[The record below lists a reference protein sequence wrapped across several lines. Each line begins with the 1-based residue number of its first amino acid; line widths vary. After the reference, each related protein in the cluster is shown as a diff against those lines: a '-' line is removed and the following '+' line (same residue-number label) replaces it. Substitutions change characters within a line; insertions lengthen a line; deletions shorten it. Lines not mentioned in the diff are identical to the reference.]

1 MSIDWSKLYTLNE
14 SNNGKAGKAF
24 EKLALDYLGEVFQD
38 FDWIPT
44 KASWD
49 NNLDM
54 FHTYQDGYESW
65 AEAKYRKDSD
75 NVGKKDLDP
84 TILSGL
90 IKEKLKLILFITNG
104 TIATHNL
111 NRITYGAR
119 IKNISVSCIN
129 RSQLESWLYENP
141 NKYKDFFGSVLS
153 ENCQSLEYVNIKDIS
168 FYSVDSINFGA
179 NKLHNELDLNQEYI
193 LSVTLSASTEGVMY
207 IKNDNYPFDFVPSSQ
222 WPSPTQISYTL
233 GTTSHFFLIRTVMV
247 YDKPLTLKFVLE
259 NGRNINYIINCK
271 ITDKQEIAIVHS
283 NQNKIFF
290 EINKCIKNMAS
301 RGHNT
306 LITLYSKSGNGKTYL
321 LQKLFVDYSYK
332 SEMSLVRFVDGNS
345 SKYNY
350 VLLCKIV
357 FFLLLGNMLWI
368 DEDEEKDFQEFYTD
382 RKKLLFKL
390 SYDAIYDSAQ
400 LNNLFDGC
408 FDMMIAEKC
417 ITEYVERLASG
428 NQLLLNPQTPNS
440 HCILLLDDIQKL
452 NDIQSTFLLNLLKQC
467 VYIKYN
473 AIIVLSYNNN
483 FKSRTAVEQII
494 ALTGNRF
501 EIKDLSRKDIR
512 ESLLKNI
519 YIANGM
525 PTENQL
531 SDLPSNAF
539 LLEESIRSVRGHK
552 QTYFDV
558 PEVLKEVKKINR
570 ENLVLENKFIRF
582 EDQYTVLDVIY
593 EFEKGAYGKILTL
606 EPLSVTEAD
615 LKRLEDACIIK
626 QAGDYYIPYHDILRN
641 TYRSL
646 RNEQQYNEKMG
657 EFLSGIIQSDTF
669 NKVIDLNQA
678 LAVLVKCGE
687 SYQKIYIDKCIE
699 RRDYYYSR
707 TLFKEALF
715 FAETIYFVLLKKRK
729 DIQYFSDEE
738 LYNVFVLADC
748 LKHNGNLSRSTELLQ
763 ELFQKSNSVSIT
775 KYEAGAEL
783 VNAQYRSLK
792 LAEATDMI
800 YNLMLGLNNRIQ
812 ECKYV
817 YKNNSD
823 YRIIRSYYTITN
835 RYMMILLMWNHYDKA
850 FKEYKKFMK
859 IMAKTQPQE
868 DKPRLRGELATYI
881 MDLSRGLY
889 YINLPE
895 AKRLMKI
902 ALNFFL
908 QNEKVHYRRISMCKA
923 DLLFLDYLD
932 SYDSKC
938 SLYNSELFFKI
949 ENEQFAEGFH
959 REVYKTQMK
968 HYACLLIHSEQDEI
982 PQYNIIAEKLEEIYS
997 QLDNTADAHSEYILC
1012 SILAYIE
1019 KQKGNLKYGENLLL
1033 RIEKYAIL
1041 LGEDY
1046 QIIYFHN
1053 RNNIK
1058 NADKVTFAFVDI
1070 ALVDNVYYL
1079 DPRIW

>member
-24 EKLALDYLGEVFQD
+24 EKLALDYLREVFQD
-38 FDWIPT
+38 FDWIST

-104 TIATHNL
+104 TIAPHNL
-111 NRITYGAR
+111 SRITYGAR

-129 RSQLESWLYENP
+129 RSQLESWLYEKP

-153 ENCQSLEYVNIKDIS
+153 ESCQSLEYVNIKDIS
-168 FYSVDSINFGA
+168 FYSVNSINFGA
-179 NKLHNELDLNQEYI
+179 NKLHNKLDLNQEYI
-193 LSVTLSASTEGVMY
+193 LSITLSASTEGVMY
-207 IKNDNYPFDFVPSSQ
+207 IKKNNYPFDFVASSQ
-222 WPSPTQISYTL
+222 WPSPTQISYTC
-233 GTTSHFFLIRTVMV
+233 GTTSHFLLIRTETV
-247 YDKPLTLKFVLE
+247 YDKPLTLKFVLG
-259 NGRNINYIINCK
+259 NGRNISYIINCK

-283 NQNKIFF
+283 SQNKIFF
-290 EINKCIKNMAS
+290 EISKCIKNMAS

-306 LITLYSKSGNGKTYL
+306 LITIHSKSGNGKTYL

-332 SEMSLVRFVDGNS
+332 SEMSLVRFVDGDS

-368 DEDEEKDFQEFYTD
+368 DENEEQDFQEFYTD
-382 RKKLLFKL
+382 RKKLLLKL

-417 ITEYVERLASG
+417 IAEFVERLASG
-428 NQLLLNPQTPNS
+428 NQLLLNPQTQDS

-467 VYIKYN
+467 VYLKYN
-473 AIIVLSYNNN
+473 AVIVLSYNNN
-483 FKSRTAVEQII
+483 FKCKTAVEQII

-512 ESLLKNI
+512 ESFLKNI
-519 YIANGM
+519 YIVNGM

-531 SDLPSNAF
+531 SELPSNAF
-539 LLEESIRSVRGHK
+539 LLEETIRSVRGHK
-552 QTYFDV
+552 QEYFDV
-558 PEVLKEVKKINR
+558 PEILKEVKKINR
-570 ENLVLENKFIRF
+570 ENLILENKFIRF
-582 EDQYTVLDVIY
+582 EDQFAVLDVIY
-593 EFEKGAYGKILTL
+593 EFEKGIFGKALTL
-606 EPLSVTEAD
+606 EPLSATEAD

-641 TYRSL
+641 TYRNL

-657 EFLSGIIQSDTF
+657 EFLSEIIQSETF
-669 NKVIDLNQA
+669 NEIIDLNQA
-678 LAVLVKCGE
+678 LAVLMKCGE
-687 SYQKIYIDKCIE
+687 SYKKIYIDKCIE
-699 RRDYYYSR
+699 QRDYYFSR

-715 FAETIYFVLLKKRK
+715 FAESIYFVLLKERK
-729 DIQYFSDEE
+729 DIQYFNDEE
-738 LYNVFVLADC
+738 LYDVFVLADC
-748 LKHNGNLSRSTELLQ
+748 LKHNGNLSRSAELLQ
-763 ELFQKSNSVSIT
+763 ELFEKSNSASIT

-792 LAEATDMI
+792 LVEAADMI

-812 ECKYV
+812 GCKYV

-823 YRIIRSYYTITN
+823 YRIIRSYYTVTN
-835 RYMMILLMWNHYDKA
+835 RYMMILQMQNHYDKA
-850 FKEYKKFMK
+850 FREYKKFMG
-859 IMAKTQPQE
+859 IIAKTQPQE

-895 AKRLMKI
+895 AKRMMKI

-923 DLLFLDYLD
+923 DLLFLDYL
-932 SYDSKC
+932 SSCNSKY
-938 SLYNSELFFKI
+938 SLYSSELFFEI
-949 ENEQFAEGFH
+949 ENEQFAEGYY

-968 HYACLLIHSEQDEI
+968 NYACLLVHSEQNEI

-1019 KQKGNLKYGENLLL
+1019 KQKGNLKYGEELLL

-1041 LGEDY
+1041 LGKDY
-1046 QIIYFHN
+1046 QMIYFHN
-1053 RNNIK
+1053 RDNIK
-1058 NADKVTFAFVDI
+1058 SADKATFAFADI
-1070 ALVDNVYYL
+1070 ALADNVYYL